1 VGHNTSVDHVSA
13 GRMELKPRS
22 GVSGFPV
29 KPRATSLNRKSAGM
43 NRINQADDVIKKT
56 PVNPPS
62 SVTGATR
69 DGK

>member
-1 VGHNTSVDHVSA
+1 
-13 GRMELKPRS
+13 
-22 GVSGFPV
+22 
-29 KPRATSLNRKSAGM
+29 M